1 MFSRRSLA
9 AALSGSLLSIERGKS
24 TGIKF
29 PPTASLSCFHA
40 ESDGH
45 VASVGRRRRKFELA
59 SKRRGKIGRIA
70 ADPIAF
76 KNARRFIHP
85 LPEDKRVPHKRTRRQ
100 KGLSRLR

>member
-40 ESDGH
+40 DRDGH
-45 VASVGRRRRKFELA
+45 VASEGRRRLKLVVAAHR
-59 SKRRGKIGRIA
+59 RRGKIGMSA
-70 ADPIAF
+70 ADPIAL
-76 KNARRFIHP
+76 KNALLFI
-85 LPEDKRVPHKRTRRQ
+85 VRTPPRSPAARYF
-100 KGLSRLR
+100 SDA